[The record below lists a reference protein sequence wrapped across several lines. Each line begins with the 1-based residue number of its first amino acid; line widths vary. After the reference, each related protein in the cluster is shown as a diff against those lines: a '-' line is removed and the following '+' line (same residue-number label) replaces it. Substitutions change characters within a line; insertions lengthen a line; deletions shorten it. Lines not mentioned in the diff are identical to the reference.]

1 MKKGDKYYKW
11 KYAIWKDGEYKGME
25 VGVYGLLEQ
34 RDIKVGNLIKD
45 YPESEGYELK
55 YVGTEEFIYGE

>member
-11 KYAIWKDGEYKGME
+11 KYAIWKDGEYKCME

-34 RDIKVGNLIKD
+34 RDIKVGNLMNN

-55 YVGTEEFIYGE
+55 YVGTEEFTYGE